1 MLSLILSKLTP
12 EQLAALVGLA
22 LVVLSVLLY
31 QLELALR
38 ARGWARAAAA
48 LATVRG
54 LIVDAP
60 AVRARLLAA
69 LQGRASLPTIPE
81 PAEPPKPEPPKAP
94 PGITG
99 VFLVLTI
106 LLSSGCALSPLDR
119 AIVVANTADDVG
131 KSVDP
136 IVVACKRRWS
146 EAPSKEAVASIDKE
160 CLPIAVGQLGLHTAY
175 VGLRAG
181 ILVAKASGDATAI
194 PALVGAVVEAT
205 KNVQAALAATTGG
218 AK

>member
-1 MLSLILSKLTP
+1 MMTWILSLPDAVL
-12 EQLAALVGLA
+12 LALLVGALVLVSLA
-22 LVVLSVLLY
+22 LR
-31 QLELALR
+31 QLELALI
-38 ARGWARAAAA
+38 ARGYVRPAAA
-48 LATVRG
+48 LAALRG

-60 AVRARLLAA
+60 SVAARILAA
-69 LQGRASLPTIPE
+69 LRAREPMPTLPPE
-81 PAEPPKPEPPKAP
+81 DPPAPPRLP
-94 PGITG
+94 PGIGG
-99 VFLVLTI
+99 VLLVLTV
-106 LLSSGCALSPLDR
+106 LLSSGCALSALDR
-119 AIVVANTADDVG
+119 AIVVANTAEDVG

-160 CLPIAVGQLGLHTAY
+160 CLPLTVGQLGLHTAY

-205 KNVQAALAATTGG
+205 KNVQAALAATATGG